1 MTRPY
6 AATPVSGVVVRR
18 AELDEVEAVLESVWE
33 LAKTSPTAAHWSRAA
48 LYPYVA
54 TDGVNGA
61 LQAKAMF
68 LACVTGAT
76 PSTSGTGGD
85 NPLSTPIAPI
95 DGIVGFAAFSAILTV
110 DAAEATLDNMAVAS
124 PWQRQGIGRRLLAD
138 GLLWCRAHGSAAV
151 FLEVRKS
158 NRAAIAL
165 YEKAR
170 FSVVGNRP
178 GYYRE
183 PVEDGLQMQKL
194 LILSPRSAEILSC

>member
-1 MTRPY
+1 MTGPY
-6 AATPVSGVVVRR
+6 AATAASGVVVRR
-18 AELDEVEAVLESVWE
+18 AELEEVEAVLESVWE
-33 LAKTSPTAAHWSRAA
+33 LAKASATAAHWSRAA

-54 TDGVNGA
+54 IDGVNGA

-76 PSTSGTGGD
+76 PPTSEAGGD
-85 NPLSTPIAPI
+85 KPISPPLFPM
-95 DGIVGFAAFSAILTV
+95 DGIVGFAAFSTV
-110 DAAEATLDNMAVAS
+110 MTVGAGESTLENMVVATL
-124 PWQRQGIGRRLLAD
+124 WQRQGIGRRLLAA

-151 FLEVRKS
+151 FLEVRRS

-165 YEKAR
+165 YERAR

-183 PVEDGLQMQKL
+183 PAEDGLQMQKSL
-194 LILSPRSAEILSC
+194 GAVARAG